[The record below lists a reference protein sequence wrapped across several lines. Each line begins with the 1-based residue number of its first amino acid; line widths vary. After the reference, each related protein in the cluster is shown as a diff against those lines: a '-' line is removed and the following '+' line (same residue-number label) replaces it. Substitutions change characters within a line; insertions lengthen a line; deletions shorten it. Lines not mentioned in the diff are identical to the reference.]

1 MIKSGA
7 SKNCCFMILIR
18 THIDYQQ
25 MFPCKDIPE
34 NIIVIDSY
42 EVQNELIL
50 EKLHCQYCITKNSQ
64 TVG

>member
-1 MIKSGA
+1 
-7 SKNCCFMILIR
+7 MILIR